1 MDDLDL
7 MVCAHMSVLDQIA
20 DELIYRA
27 EIGNMN
33 AQINFPFVPSE
44 SDMNY
49 LRKRLYEK
57 GIDII

>member
-7 MVCAHMSVLDQIA
+7 MVCAHMCVLDQIA
-20 DELIYRA
+20 NELYCRA
-27 EIGNMN
+27 QIGNMN

-49 LRKRLYEK
+49 LRKNLNEK